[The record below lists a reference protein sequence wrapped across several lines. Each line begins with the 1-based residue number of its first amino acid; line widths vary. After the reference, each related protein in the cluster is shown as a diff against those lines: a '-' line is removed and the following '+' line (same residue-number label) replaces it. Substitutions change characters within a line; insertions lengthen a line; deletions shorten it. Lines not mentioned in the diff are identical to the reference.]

1 MTHLP
6 ASRDLQ
12 PLLKSRARP
21 ETAVKAVWRKL
32 AAVMPNP
39 DHITILGLCLIGLL
53 TMLIFMMYFPDAGL
67 LIQQAAW

>member
-12 PLLKSRARP
+12 PLLKSKARP
-21 ETAVKAVWRKL
+21 ETAVTATWRKL
-32 AAVMPNP
+32 VAAMSNP
-39 DHITILGLCLIGLL
+39 DHITIVGICLIGLL
-53 TMLIFMMYFPDAGL
+53 AMLIFMMYFPDAGL

>member
-12 PLLKSRARP
+12 PLLKSKARP
-21 ETAVKAVWRKL
+21 ETAVTATWRKL
-32 AAVMPNP
+32 VAVMSNP
-39 DHITILGLCLIGLL
+39 DYLTIVGICLIGLL
-53 TMLIFMMYFPDAGL
+53 ATIIFMMYFPDAGL

>member
-12 PLLKSRARP
+12 PLVKSRARP
-21 ETAVKAVWRKL
+21 ETAVTATWRKL
-32 AAVMPNP
+32 VAVMSNP
-39 DHITILGLCLIGLL
+39 DHITIVGICLIGLL

-67 LIQQAAW
+67 LIEQAAW